1 MKRIYLYSAC
11 SKLVLHQA
19 IIRTLFRQQL
29 LMRSLFGYTAVL
41 HHDDEVR
48 TTDGAQPVRHHHHRT
63 VAIQVIVPHATD
75 NLLLR
80 MAVQCI
86 RGLVQED

>member
-1 MKRIYLYSAC
+1 M
-11 SKLVLHQA
+11 VLHQP
-19 IIRTLFRQQL
+19 IIRPLFRQQL
-29 LMRSLFGYTAVL
+29 LMRTLFSYPAIL
-41 HHDDEVR
+41 HHDDMVR
-48 TTDGAQPVRHHHHRT
+48 TTDGTQPVRHHHHRT
-63 VAIQVIVPHATD
+63 VAVQVIVPHATD